1 MFSRRD
7 FLSASIAASGLAVSA
22 GLGEIGRL
30 AAQQNLSLDLLSS
43 FEPLGNVTLL
53 HITDLHAQLLP
64 IYFREP
70 SLNIGVAEA
79 SGQPPHLTDDAFRK
93 FYNVAAR
100 SREAYA
106 LTASDFS
113 SLAKNYGKMG
123 GVDRIATV
131 VKKIRAER
139 GADKTLLLDGGDTW
153 QGSWTSL
160 QTKAADVVDVM
171 ATLGVDAMTGHWE
184 FTYGAKRVKE
194 LTDDAPIAFLAQ
206 NVREIEWR
214 EPVFAASKVFERG
227 GTKIGVI
234 GQAFPRTPVSNPKWM
249 FPEWEFGIRD
259 AELQKEVDDI
269 RAAGA
274 EVVALLSHNGFDLD
288 KKLASRVKGIDVILT
303 GHTHDALPDVVRVG
317 ETVLVATGSHG
328 KFVSRIDLDVRNKR
342 VAGLRYRLIPIFSDA
357 IPADAEMTKVVA
369 KHRAPYENDLKRE
382 LGRTESLLFRRGNFN
397 GSFDDMICQAM
408 LAERD
413 VEIALSPGF
422 RWGTSL
428 LPGDPITFEAV
439 TNATAITYP
448 ACYRITMTG
457 EQIKGMLEE
466 IADNLFHPD
475 PYFQAGGD
483 MVRMGGI
490 GYSIDIAKPL
500 GQRISSMTLLRNG
513 MPLEAGATYRVAGWA
528 SVNEGVEGPPIW
540 SVVESYLRRVG
551 TVKIPENTNVK
562 VQGA

>member
-7 FLSASIAASGLAVSA
+7 FLSASIAASGLAAS
-22 GLGEIGRL
+22 GGFGEIGRL
-30 AAQQNLSLDLLSS
+30 AAQQNLSLDLLSN
-43 FEPLGNVTLL
+43 FEPLGNITLL
-53 HITDLHAQLLP
+53 HIADLHAQLLP

-70 SLNIGVAEA
+70 SINIGVGEA
-79 SGQPPHLTDDAFRK
+79 SRQPPHLTDDEFRK
-93 FYNVAAR
+93 FYNVTAR

-139 GADKTLLLDGGDTW
+139 GADKVLLLDGGDAW

-160 QTKAADVVDVM
+160 KTNAADVVDVM
-171 ATLGVDAMTGHWE
+171 SALGVDATTGHWE

-194 LTDDAPIAFLAQ
+194 LTDSAPFAFLAQ
-206 NVREIEWR
+206 NVRDIEWR
-214 EPVFAASKVFERG
+214 EPVFAASKLFERG
-227 GTKIGVI
+227 GAKIGVL

-259 AELQKEVDDI
+259 AELQKEVEGL
-269 RAAGA
+269 RAKGA
-274 EVVALLSHNGFDLD
+274 DVIVLLSHNGFDLD
-288 KKLASRVKGIDVILT
+288 KKLASRVKGIDIILT
-303 GHTHDALPDVVRVG
+303 GHTHDALPDIVRVG
-317 ETVLVATGSHG
+317 ETALIATGSHG
-328 KFVSRIDLDVRNKR
+328 KFVSRIDLDVQNKR
-342 VAGLRYRLIPIFSDA
+342 VAALRYRLIPIFSDSIA
-357 IPADAEMTKVVA
+357 ADNEMAKIVS
-369 KHRAPYENDLKRE
+369 KHRAPYEKDLNRE
-382 LGRTESLLFRRGNFN
+382 LARTESLLYRRGNFN
-397 GSFDDMICQAM
+397 GSFDDLICQAM

-413 VEIALSPGF
+413 VEVALSPGF
-422 RWGTSL
+422 RWGATL
-428 LPGDPITFEAV
+428 LPGDPITFEAI

-490 GYSIDIAKPL
+490 GYAIDVAKPL
-500 GQRISSMTLLRNG
+500 GHRISNLTLTRTG
-513 MPLEAGATYRVAGWA
+513 KSLEASANYRVAGWA

-540 SVVESYLRRVG
+540 SVLEDYLKRAG
-551 TVKIPENTNVK
+551 TVKI
-562 VQGA
+562 Q